1 MEKKKDFA
9 TRMEAFFAGKGFYIV
24 LLLCVAVIGV
34 SAWSM
39 LSAGGGAEEETGL
52 PVSAVGSGEFSDTL
66 KTQPPV
72 AVTQAPAKPPAATTK
87 PEPEPETK
95 TETEPPQE
103 TPASVP
109 ETQPAEQPT
118 ANIPATADYYIWPV
132 TGAVE
137 TDYSMAALV
146 YDVTM
151 RDWRTHDGLD
161 LAADK
166 GAQVRAAANG
176 VVTAVYNDDRYG
188 TTVVMEHANGLT
200 STYASLAET
209 PTVAVGDHVGVGEV
223 IGAVGDTAL
232 CEIGEASHLHFA
244 MARNGE
250 SVDPKE
256 YMP

>member
-1 MEKKKDFA
+1 MEKKKNFA
-9 TRMEAFFAGKGFYIV
+9 ARMEAFFAGKGFYIV

-39 LSAGGGAEEETGL
+39 LSAGGGAEELETGL
-52 PVSAVGSGEFSDTL
+52 PVSAVGSGEFTDTL
-66 KTQPPV
+66 KTQPP
-72 AVTQAPAKPPAATTK
+72 ATVTPSPAKPTVTAK
-87 PEPEPETK
+87 PEPEPEP
-95 TETEPPQE
+95 EA
-103 TPASVP
+103 PASVP
-109 ETQPAEQPT
+109 EAQPEAPAVAAPPAEEPVEVVVL
-118 ANIPATADYYIWPV
+118 DYFIWPV

-137 TDYSMAALV
+137 ADYSMAALV

-176 VVTAVYNDDRYG
+176 TVTAVYNDERYG
-188 TTVVMEHANGLT
+188 TTVVIEHANGLT

-209 PTVAVGDHVGVGEV
+209 PTVAVGDRVGVGEV

>member
-1 MEKKKDFA
+1 MDKKKDFA

-39 LSAGGGAEEETGL
+39 LSVGGGAEDEASL
-52 PVSAVGSGEFSDTL
+52 PVSAVGNGEFSDTL

-72 AVTQAPAKPPAATTK
+72 TVTPSPAKPPATAK
-87 PEPEPETK
+87 PEPEKETDA
-95 TETEPPQE
+95 PQE

-109 ETQPAEQPT
+109 ETQPEIAEQPA
-118 ANIPATADYYIWPV
+118 ANIPATADYFIWPV

-176 VVTAVYNDDRYG
+176 TVTAVFNDDRYG

-209 PTVAVGDHVGVGEV
+209 PTVAVGDHVGVGEI

-244 MARNGE
+244 MALNGA

>member
-1 MEKKKDFA
+1 MEKKKNFA
-9 TRMEAFFAGKGFYIV
+9 ARMEAFFAGKGFYIV

-39 LSAGGGAEEETGL
+39 LSAGGGAEELEPGL
-52 PVSAVGSGEFSDTL
+52 PVSAVGNGEFTDTL

-72 AVTQAPAKPPAATTK
+72 TVTPSPAKPAVTAK
-87 PEPEPETK
+87 PEPEPEA
-95 TETEPPQE
+95 EA
-103 TPASVP
+103 PASVP
-109 ETQPAEQPT
+109 EAQPETPAAVVPPAEESAQLVL
-118 ANIPATADYYIWPV
+118 DYFIWPV

-176 VVTAVYNDDRYG
+176 TVTAVYNDDRYG
-188 TTVVMEHANGLT
+188 TTVVIEHANGLT
-200 STYASLAET
+200 STYSSLAET
-209 PTVAVGDHVGVGEV
+209 PTVAVGDRVGVGEV

-232 CEIGEASHLHFA
+232 CEIGETSHLHFA
-244 MARNGE
+244 MTLNGE

>member
-1 MEKKKDFA
+1 MDKKKDFA

-39 LSAGGGAEEETGL
+39 LSVGGGAEDEASL
-52 PVSAVGSGEFSDTL
+52 PVSAVGNGEFSDTL

-72 AVTQAPAKPPAATTK
+72 TVTQTPATPPATAK
-87 PEPEPETK
+87 PEPDPD
-95 TETEPPQE
+95 PDA
-103 TPASVP
+103 PASVP
-109 ETQPAEQPT
+109 EPQPEAPAAVVSPAEESAQLVL
-118 ANIPATADYYIWPV
+118 DYFIWPV

-176 VVTAVYNDDRYG
+176 TVTAVYNDDRYG
-188 TTVVMEHANGLT
+188 TTVVIEHANGLT
-200 STYASLAET
+200 STYSSLAET
-209 PTVAVGDHVGVGEV
+209 PTVAAGDRVGVGEV

-232 CEIGEASHLHFA
+232 CEIGETSHLHFA
-244 MARNGE
+244 MTLNGE

>member
-1 MEKKKDFA
+1 MDKKKDFA

-39 LSAGGGAEEETGL
+39 LSVGGGAEEETGL
-52 PVSAVGSGEFSDTL
+52 PVSAVGSGEFTDTL

-72 AVTQAPAKPPAATTK
+72 TMTPSPTRPPATAK
-87 PEPEPETK
+87 PEPEAEA
-95 TETEPPQE
+95 PQE

-109 ETQPAEQPT
+109 EAQPEIAEQPT
-118 ANIPATADYYIWPV
+118 ANIPATADYFIWPV

-176 VVTAVYNDDRYG
+176 VVTEVYNDDRYG
-188 TTVVMEHANGLT
+188 TTVVIEHANGLK
-200 STYASLAET
+200 STYASLAEM

-223 IGAVGDTAL
+223 IGSVGDTAL
-232 CEIGEASHLHFA
+232 CEIGAASHLHFA
-244 MARNGE
+244 MALNGE